1 MTRKSDTKAT
11 STTTAEIT
19 TMVETSTTGSFKR

>member
-11 STTTAEIT
+11 STTMKTAI
-19 TMVETSTTGSFKR
+19 TGSFKK